1 MAIKVCF
8 AGLQRASQKQQMHRL
23 CKLLESR
30 MAEGKTVAV
39 LVPDETWARRFS
51 ELLWTFD
58 ESSFVPHGISLETA
72 SPMDRLLL
80 ISSHPS
86 GIAADVL
93 VNFCTQPVNEE
104 QLDLDSR
111 EVFELFQQDQG
122 DGRTV
127 GKNKWDWYRERGITP
142 EKEIL

>member
-1 MAIKVCF
+1 MAIKVRF
-8 AGLQRASQKQQMHRL
+8 ASIHQAQRKQQMRRL

-30 MAEGKTVAV
+30 IAEGKTVAV
-39 LVPDETWARRFS
+39 LVPDDSWARRFS

-58 ESSFVPHGISLETA
+58 DASFVPHGVSLETA

-80 ISSHPS
+80 VSSHPS
-86 GIAADVL
+86 GLTADVL
-93 VNFCTQPVNEE
+93 VNFCPQPVAEG
-104 QLDLDSR
+104 QLDDEEC

-127 GKNKWDWYRERGITP
+127 GKQKWDWYRNRGITP
-142 EKEIL
+142 EKGSL